1 MSKPSF
7 GERATEAL
15 FALFSR
21 AKLSGGPKALARETI
36 APDMI
41 QLLDELAKEARIARK
56 APKTLTQR
64 AGELESVWLDELAAD
79 PAMRGV
85 DVGKALAEAQ
95 FWCRNNGRTCTRRF
109 FCNWILNPKNRPIL
123 NGGGP
128 ATKKANTAPEGWLSR
143 LRDLYPDAI
152 YFQDGP
158 FAIKVESD
166 YAFSQLPAEV
176 RKKL

>member
-1 MSKPSF
+1 MKPQTF
-7 GERATEAL
+7 GTKATAAL
-15 FALFSR
+15 FALFDR

-36 APDMI
+36 APDMVA
-41 QLLDELAKEARIARK
+41 LLDELAQKARIERK

-95 FWCRNNGRTCTRRF
+95 FWCRNNGRVCTRKF
-109 FCNWILNPKNRPIL
+109 FTNWLLNPKHRAVL

-128 ATKKANTAPEGWLSR
+128 TTRPQNTAPAGWLSR
-143 LRDLYPDAI
+143 LRTLYPDAI